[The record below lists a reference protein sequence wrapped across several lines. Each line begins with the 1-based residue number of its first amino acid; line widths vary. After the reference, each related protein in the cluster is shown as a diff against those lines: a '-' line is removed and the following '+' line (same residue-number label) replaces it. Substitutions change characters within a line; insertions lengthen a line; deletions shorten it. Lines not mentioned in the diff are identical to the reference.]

1 MNDRSDNKNND
12 LDFSN
17 TMKNLNAELVLRNFS
32 PKTVKAY
39 SYHVKK
45 FLEFTKKNP
54 LNITKN
60 DVRDYLVY
68 LSSSKEVK
76 PATFNLILSSL
87 TFYFENAMKRRMK
100 IDFKRAKLEQNIPT
114 VISREDVLKLIN
126 ACSNIKH
133 RLLIEVMYSSGLRVS
148 ECLALKIKDL
158 NLDKNYGIVKRGKG
172 NKDRYFMIGK
182 RLKED
187 IELYLSSRA
196 GNDKSNIYLFPDH
209 VGHLCVRTAQCVL
222 QNAKKNARLGY
233 RVYCH
238 ALRSSFA
245 THLLEDGVDIHTV
258 QKLLGHSN
266 IRTTLAYI
274 KYSPKQISSIKNPL
288 DRLFE

>member
-17 TMKNLNAELVLRNFS
+17 TIKNLNAELVLRNFS
-32 PKTVKAY
+32 PKTVSAY
-39 SYHVKK
+39 KYHTLK
-45 FLEFTKKNP
+45 FLQYTKKNP
-54 LNITKN
+54 LSITKS

-114 VISREDVLKLIN
+114 VISREDIVKLIE

-182 RLKED
+182 RLKQD
-187 IELYLSSRA
+187 IELYLNTR
-196 GNDKSNIYLFPDH
+196 NDNNPYLFRDH
-209 VGHLCVRTAQCVL
+209 TGHLCVRTAQCVL
-222 QNAKKNARLGY
+222 QNAKKKAHLNY

-274 KYSPKQISSIKNPL
+274 RYSPKQLQSIRNPL
-288 DRLFE
+288 DRLLE